1 MELKY
6 LNNFIKGG
14 QYMLRKIIQLR
25 YPDGNLSFE
34 SDNFTSD
41 WSDNLLIGYG
51 NVVSLGIYGLPGLIF
66 KINQLNANN
75 PETLILNGSGIFNMQ
90 MENRPLTDL
99 RIHKDSV
106 NLLTSNHSHYLVLDL
121 IYEGGT
127 E

>member
-1 MELKY
+1 
-6 LNNFIKGG
+6 
-14 QYMLRKIIQLR
+14 MLRKIIQLR